1 MPEEVQGGWD
11 EYRRLVISELERL
24 HSAQGETNVKLDA
37 IRSDFNRAI
46 ASLKDDQIAKLWSE
60 IAVLKFKSGL
70 WGGVAGAIPGFII
83 AAIVFFT
90 HK

>member
-1 MPEEVQGGWD
+1 MPDEAVGGWD

-24 HSAQGETNVKLDA
+24 HSSQAETNSKLDA
-37 IRSDFNRAI
+37 IRGDFSRAI
-46 ASLKDDQIAKLWSE
+46 TALKDDQIAKIWSE

-83 AAIVFFT
+83 AAVMFFT

>member
-1 MPEEVQGGWD
+1 MHDEVVGGWD

-24 HSAQGETNVKLDA
+24 HASQAETNTKLDE
-37 IRSDFNRAI
+37 IRGDFSRAI
-46 ASLKDDQIAKLWSE
+46 GALKDEQIAKIWSE

-70 WGGVAGAIPGFII
+70 WGAVSGAIPGFII
-83 AAIVFFT
+83 AGVVFFT